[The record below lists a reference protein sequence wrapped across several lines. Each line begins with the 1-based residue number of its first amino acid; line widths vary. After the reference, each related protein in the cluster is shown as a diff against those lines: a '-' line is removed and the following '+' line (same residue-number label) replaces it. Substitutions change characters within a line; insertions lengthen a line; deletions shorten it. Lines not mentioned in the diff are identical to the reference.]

1 MEIKKVVITNFKG
14 FKDSFKLILNSG
26 LNIIVGDN
34 EAGKSTILEA
44 VNLALTGMYN
54 GRYIRNELSQYLFN
68 ERAINDYLDSIE
80 KGKPIPPPNIHIEL
94 FLEGGA
100 EIVSLEGDKNSD
112 GVGCSGISFSIE
124 FNEIYKSSY
133 EALLKGGDVKTI
145 PIEYYHVV
153 WRSFAREAITQRNI
167 PLKSAYIDSS
177 SARNRNGSDVY
188 IGKIVKELLSE
199 DEIVSVSQSHRKMK
213 EHFMDDPSIDAI
225 NKKISSASKISNKEV
240 KISVELSSRNAWE
253 TGLTTYLDNI
263 PFHFIGKG
271 EQSIVKTN
279 LALAHNKTKEAS
291 VILLEEPENHL
302 SHTKLNQLIK
312 TIKDGNESKQVIVT
326 THSSFVANK
335 LGLSDLI
342 LLNDKKTMK
351 LDALSPDTKTFFEKI
366 AGYDTLRLMLCK
378 KAILVEGDSDE
389 LIVQKAYQDQNKGR
403 LPIED
408 EIEVISVGV
417 SFLRFLEVAEKLQQP
432 ACVVTDNDGDIAA
445 LTKKYDLYI
454 GGKAKP
460 NIKICYD
467 SVVDTG
473 TLKIGKKD
481 FNYNTLEPKMLKANS
496 LALLNKILGTTYIE
510 IDDLHKYMKGNK
522 TECALKVFETTE
534 TIKYPQY
541 ILDAIA

>member
-1 MEIKKVVITNFKG
+1 
-14 FKDSFKLILNSG
+14 
-26 LNIIVGDN
+26 
-34 EAGKSTILEA
+34 
-44 VNLALTGMYN
+44 
-54 GRYIRNELSQYLFN
+54 
-68 ERAINDYLDSIE
+68 
-80 KGKPIPPPNIHIEL
+80 
-94 FLEGGA
+94 
-100 EIVSLEGDKNSD
+100 
-112 GVGCSGISFSIE
+112 
-124 FNEIYKSSY
+124 
-133 EALLKGGDVKTI
+133 
-145 PIEYYHVV
+145 
-153 WRSFAREAITQRNI
+153 
-167 PLKSAYIDSS
+167 
-177 SARNRNGSDVY
+177 
-188 IGKIVKELLSE
+188 
-199 DEIVSVSQSHRKMK
+199 MK

-417 SFLRFLEVAEKLQQP
+417 SFLRFLEVAEKLQ
-432 ACVVTDNDGDIAA
+432 
-445 LTKKYDLYI
+445 
-454 GGKAKP
+454 
-460 NIKICYD
+460 
-467 SVVDTG
+467 
-473 TLKIGKKD
+473 
-481 FNYNTLEPKMLKANS
+481 
-496 LALLNKILGTTYIE
+496 
-510 IDDLHKYMKGNK
+510 H
-522 TECALKVFETTE
+522 
-534 TIKYPQY
+534 
-541 ILDAIA
+541 